1 MNTHNPNRLRGG
13 LEVLSQIAINTIT
26 QNIADLHTL
35 EDVITVLLVR
45 TDGVVLHSSI
55 PSGVPDS
62 DLIRSLEWV
71 VSVVPSVNRELQ
83 KRNLKKVIYDLE
95 NAIISFYRC
104 SQQILL
110 ITFLKPI
117 TNLGLLL
124 IEVSRTAR
132 IIEELIT

>member
-1 MNTHNPNRLRGG
+1 
-13 LEVLSQIAINTIT
+13 LSQIVIDTIT
-26 QNIADLHTL
+26 QNMAELHSL

-55 PSGVPDS
+55 PRGVPDPE
-62 DLIRSLEWV
+62 LIKSLEWV
-71 VSVVPSVNRELQ
+71 VSVVPSVSRELR
-83 KRNLKKVIYDLE
+83 KRTLKKVIYDLE
-95 NAIISFYRC
+95 NAIIIFYRC
-104 SQQILL
+104 SPQILL
-110 ITFLKPI
+110 VTFLKPI